1 MADAMDTKGK
11 NNIFKEKYENF
22 KNLDQNQKTIILAAF
37 ALVISTLVV
46 LTFWFNRV
54 EYKVL
59 YSNLP
64 AKEAAKIT
72 KYLQEKKIPFKLQD
86 QGATVLVPA
95 EKVHQTRLELAG
107 EGLPKSGEIG
117 FEIFDKTD
125 FQSSEFAENVKY
137 VRALQGELSASIN
150 KLEAVEESKINLS
163 IPRSRIYMDEEERPT
178 ASVVLKIRS
187 GYNLSDDEVRGIAHL
202 VSGTIEGMKV
212 EDVSIMSTDGKL
224 LSEFLQEGV
233 AGAASYHIKM
243 QRELQKNLEKNI
255 NTLITQVLGQ
265 GKAIV
270 KATVEIKQDN
280 KEIRKTLYTPA
291 KENVGVVR
299 STQMQ
304 MEDYKEKDVE
314 IPAAPTTA
322 RPNATP
328 APTPAAPAVAQGGK
342 PVYGQ
347 RTQVT
352 NYEVSRTE
360 ESERVLPGQI
370 KRISLGVM
378 IDDSTNLTEEQVKS
392 LTDVIASSAGIDKA
406 RGDLLTVR
414 LIKFQKEKVIAT
426 TDQAGSADLLK
437 QYQKYLIPAMAPIM
451 LLIFAALMLGRK
463 KAKKKEEAEDKTQI
477 IETESVKPI
486 GDTIDIMSEEPT
498 DVFAGSPM
506 GDAFGGKFD
515 ARETIRRLARE
526 NPKMA
531 ARIIEQMI
539 HEEAR

>member
-11 NNIFKEKYENF
+11 NIFKEKYENF

-86 QGATVLVPA
+86 QGATVLVPS

-163 IPRSRIYMDEEERPT
+163 IPRSRIYMDEDERPS
-178 ASVVLKIRS
+178 ASVVLKIRP
-187 GYNLSDDEVRGIAHL
+187 GYQLSDDEVRGIAHL
-202 VSGTIEGMKV
+202 VSGCIEGMKV

-233 AGAASYHIKM
+233 AGATSYQLKVQKEI
-243 QRELQKNLEKNI
+243 QKNLEKNI
-255 NTLITQVLGQ
+255 NTLVTQVLGQ

-270 KATVEIKQDN
+270 KATIELKQDN

-299 STQMQ
+299 STQTQ
-304 MEDYKEKDVE
+304 MEDYKEKDA
-314 IPAAPTTA
+314 IAPAAPT
-322 RPNATP
+322 PNPTGTP
-328 APTPAAPAVAQGGK
+328 APAPAAPAIAQGGK

-347 RTQVT
+347 RSQVT
-352 NYEVSRTE
+352 NYEVSKTE

-392 LTDVIASSAGIDKA
+392 LTEVIASSAGIDKA

-414 LIKFQKEKVIAT
+414 LIKFQKEKT
-426 TDQAGSADLLK
+426 LPSTETAGGADVLK
-437 QYQKYLIPAMAPIM
+437 QYQKYLIPAMAPLL

-463 KAKKKEEAEDKTQI
+463 KARKKEEAEEKTQI
-477 IETESVKPI
+477 IETESVKPL
-486 GDTIDIMSEEPT
+486 GETIDIMAEESAT
-498 DVFAGSPM
+498 DVFPGAPM

-515 ARETIRRLARE
+515 VRETIRRLARE